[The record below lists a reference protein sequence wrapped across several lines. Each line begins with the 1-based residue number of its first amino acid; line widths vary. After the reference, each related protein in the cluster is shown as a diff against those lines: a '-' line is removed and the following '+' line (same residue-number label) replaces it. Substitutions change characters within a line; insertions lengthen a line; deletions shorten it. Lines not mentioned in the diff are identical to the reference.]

1 LGRRY
6 EEKVDIEELA
16 RLENPEDS
24 SGGKI
29 RVKMPNRKI
38 NEMFA
43 FAEQIL
49 GGRRV
54 TVLCEDGETRMARI
68 PGKMRR
74 RQWVRDGD
82 LIIVWPWDFQDSKAD
97 VKHRYSKTQAMYLSR
112 KGVLPKELDFFGMNT
127 ASDDDDDEFADT
139 FGIVDTPDEE
149 EVVLDDAD
157 ADADDD
163 DDDDEEKE
171 DVSKDKDFFNLQN
184 EYLKWPKFR
193 AFLNECLRL
202 FPASPNAMIRQL
214 RFEEIEIDDAV
225 LASNMSLKQELENG
239 YLEVAEVECEDKS
252 DTESSVYHLYN
263 HCIVH
268 ANIMGAHLRPQEFE
282 NPLQFDI
289 DRWLT
294 NDGRRFTS
302 KKCATL
308 LTFGVGRRN
317 CPGMTLAMKQLY
329 MIIALLLCKYRFYIE
344 DDDEQVFE
352 PTFSGTLWLE
362 PQIELKVKFRTQN
375 EAEL

>member
-1 LGRRY
+1 M
-6 EEKVDIEELA
+6 DIEELA

-127 ASDDDDDEFADT
+127 ATDDDDDEFSDT
-139 FGIVDTPDEE
+139 FGEVDAPEPEAELADDSEDED
-149 EVVLDDAD
+149 VDDLFGS
-157 ADADDD
+157 DDD
-163 DDDDEEKE
+163 DDDDDLFGSDEET
-171 DVSKDKDFFNLQN
+171 DVEAEAEAEAEAEEETPHIPVE
-184 EYLKWPKFR
+184 EYPD
-193 AFLNECLRL
+193 EGE
-202 FPASPNAMIRQL
+202 S
-214 RFEEIEIDDAV
+214 DD
-225 LASNMSLKQELENG
+225 
-239 YLEVAEVECEDKS
+239 S
-252 DTESSVYHLYN
+252 D
-263 HCIVH
+263 
-268 ANIMGAHLRPQEFE
+268 
-282 NPLQFDI
+282 
-289 DRWLT
+289 
-294 NDGRRFTS
+294 
-302 KKCATL
+302 
-308 LTFGVGRRN
+308 
-317 CPGMTLAMKQLY
+317 
-329 MIIALLLCKYRFYIE
+329 
-344 DDDEQVFE
+344 DDDED
-352 PTFSGTLWLE
+352 LE
-362 PQIELKVKFRTQN
+362 SLFG
-375 EAEL
+375 